1 MAQKE
6 GVRLRALRAAFPHTI
21 PLMAAFLFVGVTY
34 GMMMRVAGF
43 SFVYPMAMSAAIYG
57 GSVEFVVADLLQG
70 AFQPL
75 QTFLLTLM
83 LNARHLFY
91 GVAMLEKYR
100 GLGPKKWYMA
110 FALCDET
117 FAVNCSARIPEE
129 VDAGWFMFFVTLF
142 DQIYWVTGA
151 TLGGLLGAL
160 IPLSVKGLGFAMTAM
175 FIAIFLDH
183 WCQEERHVSSM
194 LGIALTLICLLLFGA
209 ERFLLPA
216 MAAIL
221 LVLTLL
227 RGPLEKRGGGR
238 A

>member
-1 MAQKE
+1 MREEIELAQKE

-129 VDAGWFMFFVTLF
+129 VDAG
-142 DQIYWVTGA
+142 
-151 TLGGLLGAL
+151 
-160 IPLSVKGLGFAMTAM
+160 
-175 FIAIFLDH
+175 
-183 WCQEERHVSSM
+183 
-194 LGIALTLICLLLFGA
+194 
-209 ERFLLPA
+209 
-216 MAAIL
+216 
-221 LVLTLL
+221 
-227 RGPLEKRGGGR
+227 
-238 A
+238 